1 MADSIDESAFLK
13 EDKMSKLYYTTAGNL
28 FSVGFGNY
36 DVDYDLM
43 EEIDRVKKDIFY
55 ENYFARISPFKRGNP
70 EIKNVIF
77 NEPATIVFWSDG
89 TKTVVKAD
97 NEPFDPE
104 KGLAMAVSKK
114 MLGDN
119 KSSYYNI
126 FKIYLKK

>member
-1 MADSIDESAFLK
+1 
-13 EDKMSKLYYTTAGNL
+13 MSKLYYTTTADL
-28 FSVGFGNY
+28 LPVGFGNY
-36 DVDYDLM
+36 DVDYDPI
-43 EEIDRVKKDIFY
+43 EEIVRAKKDIFNA
-55 ENYFARISPFKRGNP
+55 NYFARISPFKHRNP

>member
-1 MADSIDESAFLK
+1 
-13 EDKMSKLYYTTAGNL
+13 MSKLYYTTTADL
-28 FSVGFGNY
+28 LPVGFGNY
-36 DVDYDLM
+36 DVDYDLIKQ
-43 EEIDRVKKDIFY
+43 IDRTRELTESIMTPTKKDIFNA
-55 ENYFARISPFKRGNP
+55 NYFARISPFKHRNP

>member
-1 MADSIDESAFLK
+1 
-13 EDKMSKLYYTTAGNL
+13 MSKLYYTTAGNL
-28 FSVGFGNY
+28 LY

-43 EEIDRVKKDIFY
+43 GQINRVKKDIFNA
-55 ENYFARISPFKRGNP
+55 NYLACMPKYKHRNP

>member
-1 MADSIDESAFLK
+1 
-13 EDKMSKLYYTTAGNL
+13 MSKLYYADSLYPMTL
-28 FSVGFGNY
+28 SDSYFGY
-36 DVDYDLM
+36 DFI
-43 EEIDRVKKDIFY
+43 EKTKKDIFNA
-55 ENYFARISPFKRGNP
+55 NYFARISPFKRRNP

-97 NEPFDPE
+97 NEPFDPK